1 MAAALPRPPR
11 VAGLRPQS
19 AAREDAYAALHGQQA
34 MKAENRSTHAAAFCD
49 LAGRI
54 LLLREDIGRHNAVDK
69 LGGAMARG
77 GRDARDGLILL
88 SSRISDIGRQSCR
101 ARACQYE

>member
-1 MAAALPRPPR
+1 
-11 VAGLRPQS
+11 
-19 AAREDAYAALHGQQA
+19 

-69 LGGAMARG
+69 PGGALARG
-77 GRDARDGLILL
+77 GRDARDGFILL
-88 SSRISDIGRQSCR
+88 SSRISVEPVQKAAVLGETGSAAWRER
-101 ARACQYE
+101 ECQHASSAVVAESSKKKNTT